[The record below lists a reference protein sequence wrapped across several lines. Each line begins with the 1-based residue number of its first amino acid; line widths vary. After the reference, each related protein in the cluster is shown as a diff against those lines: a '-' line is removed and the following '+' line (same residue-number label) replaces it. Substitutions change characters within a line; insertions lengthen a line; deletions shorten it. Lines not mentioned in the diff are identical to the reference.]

1 MRNLAEKLKFFSEF
15 VRAPSMV
22 GSILPTSPRVIDS
35 LLDRVDWSA
44 ARLFVEYGPGVGT
57 FTRPILER
65 LRPDGRLIAIDTSQ
79 RFINYLSDLIADP
92 RLHLVHGSAAD
103 AESVVQAIAPGEQAD
118 YVLSGLPFSTLP
130 KGVGDAIVGATFR
143 ILRPEGSFLV
153 YQYSGIF
160 LPLLRSHFPV
170 VARAR
175 VWNNIPP
182 CVVAAAR
189 K

>member
-103 AESVVQAIAPGEQAD
+103 AESVDQAIAPGEQAD

-153 YQYSGIF
+153 
-160 LPLLRSHFPV
+160 
-170 VARAR
+170 
-175 VWNNIPP
+175 
-182 CVVAAAR
+182 
-189 K
+189 